1 MNNQKKQNDPTMD
14 NSDVERLRQQSN
26 LHGIPP
32 SLLLS
37 TGALAGTGSNEMDLK
52 LVILRQQLLQQQQQE
67 LLARRQAEANLV
79 ASIQKQHLL
88 SNDLSQ
94 GIPESYIMRNQNYDL
109 SSLLAQG
116 ASQQQ
121 VSLEAL
127 AHQQRLMAIREVMSG
142 QSSSTMPSIEEL
154 AAAQQLQHMQG
165 LPKSNPGMLPLA
177 APGNTTTH
185 GGNATPND
193 EEHLTTSKPPAV
205 SEEAKALEP
214 SIDPL
219 HLQKQ
224 PFPEKLYY
232 MLEEEE
238 KRGNDT
244 VLSYVADGTAFMIH
258 KPREFEADVMPMYFS
273 STRMSSFQR
282 QLNLYGFRRVE
293 QGPFRGSYSHEDFR
307 RGKKDLLSKIKRI
320 PIKSRKKKNES

>member
-94 GIPESYIMRNQNYDL
+94 GIQEAYILRNQNYDL

-165 LPKSNPGMLPLA
+165 LPKSNPGMLP
-177 APGNTTTH
+177 
-185 GGNATPND
+185 
-193 EEHLTTSKPPAV
+193 
-205 SEEAKALEP
+205 
-214 SIDPL
+214 
-219 HLQKQ
+219 
-224 PFPEKLYY
+224 
-232 MLEEEE
+232 
-238 KRGNDT
+238 
-244 VLSYVADGTAFMIH
+244 
-258 KPREFEADVMPMYFS
+258 
-273 STRMSSFQR
+273 
-282 QLNLYGFRRVE
+282 
-293 QGPFRGSYSHEDFR
+293 
-307 RGKKDLLSKIKRI
+307 
-320 PIKSRKKKNES
+320 